1 MNRHV
6 ANMEKGCAMGQA
18 KMEDIISL
26 CKRRGFIYQG
36 SDVYGGLS
44 GTWDYGP
51 LGVQLKRNIMN
62 LWWRRFVDE
71 RDDIYGV
78 DASILMNQK
87 VWQASG
93 HVDTFSDPLIEC
105 SHCRMRF
112 RFDKL
117 VDSIAYQKAVNNFKA
132 LVDAK
137 SDKNDEMLDEI
148 ESAIRDYSYDDF
160 DKVVDKFQRL
170 VDDLRSDIE
179 VEIEQRAL
187 LKEAKNYTGNFAA
200 FYVNDYINM
209 KCPNCGSEKKWNKPF
224 QFNMMFNTIAG
235 AKWGMAEVFDENG
248 YITAEFR
255 SFNGDDEQ
263 TSQETHLTKR
273 DQVDGLMYFDKTA
286 KTYLRPETAQGI
298 FTNFKNVVD
307 SFYPNLPFGIAQQGK
322 AFRNEIAPR
331 DFVFRSR
338 EFEQMEIEYFVDPEH
353 WQEAFDELL
362 AATHEFLTELGLRQE
377 HIHELDVPAED
388 RAHYSKKTIDIEY
401 DYPIGREELM
411 GIAYRTDFD
420 LMNIQR
426 VSGKSMEYT
435 VKGTNTKFVPHV
447 IEPSFGVER
456 ALMAVLSGAY
466 REDEQNGEKRV
477 YLALPEHLAPVKF
490 AVSPLLKNKPE
501 LVEKAREVYAR
512 LAKANPGRVMW
523 DDNGNIGKRYRRQD
537 EIGTPH
543 CVVIDFQALE
553 DGTVTVRERD
563 TTEQRRGNVEEL

>member
-6 ANMEKGCAMGQA
+6 ANMEKGFFSMSQA

-62 LWWRRFVDE
+62 LWWRMFVDE

-78 DASILMNQK
+78 DAAILMNPK
-87 VWQASG
+87 VWKASG
-93 HVDTFSDPLIEC
+93 HVDTFVDPLCEDTVNHRRYRTDHILK
-105 SHCRMRF
+105 
-112 RFDKL
+112 DNGID
-117 VDSIAYQKAVNNFKA
+117 VDGLTMEQMDEVIAEKGI
-132 LVDAK
+132 K
-137 SDKNDEMLDEI
+137 SPD
-148 ESAIRDYSYDDF
+148 
-160 DKVVDKFQRL
+160 
-170 VDDLRSDIE
+170 
-179 VEIEQRAL
+179 
-187 LKEAKNYTGNFAA
+187 GNPLS
-200 FYVNDYINM
+200 
-209 KCPNCGSEKKWNKPF
+209 KSRT
-224 QFNMMFNTIAG
+224 FNMMFKTSVG
-235 AKWGMAEVFDENG
+235 ATESE
-248 YITAEFR
+248 
-255 SFNGDDEQ
+255 
-263 TSQETHLTKR
+263 
-273 DQVDGLMYFDKTA
+273 DGVA
-286 KTYLRPETAQGI
+286 YLRPETAQGI

-307 SFYPNLPFGIAQQGK
+307 SFYPDLPFGIAQQGK

-338 EFEQMEIEYFVDPEH
+338 EFEQMEIEYFVNPEN

-362 AATHEFLTELGLRQE
+362 KSTHEFLEALGLDPKN
-377 HIHELDVPAED
+377 IHELDVPAED

-401 DYPIGREELM
+401 DFPIGKEELM

-435 VKGTNTKFVPHV
+435 IKGTNEKFVPHV

-456 ALMAVLSGAY
+456 ALMAVLSSAY
-466 REDEQNGEKRV
+466 REDEQNGSKRV

-501 LVEKAREVYAR
+501 LVEKAREIYAN
-512 LAKANPGRVMW
+512 LSKKNPGRVMW

-543 CVVIDFQALE
+543 CVVVDFQTLE
-553 DGTVTVRERD
+553 DDTVTVRERD
-563 TTEQRRGNVEEL
+563 TTEQRRVNIKDLV

>member
-1 MNRHV
+1 
-6 ANMEKGCAMGQA
+6 
-18 KMEDIISL
+18 MEDIISL

-62 LWWRRFVDE
+62 LWWRMFVDE

-78 DASILMNQK
+78 DAAILMNPK
-87 VWQASG
+87 VWKASG
-93 HVDTFSDPLIEC
+93 HVDTFVDPLCE
-105 SHCRMRF
+105 
-112 RFDKL
+112 DT
-117 VDSIAYQKAVNNFKA
+117 VNHRRYRTDHILKDNG
-132 LVDAK
+132 VDAEGLTMEQMDEVIAERGIK
-137 SDKNDEMLDEI
+137 SPD
-148 ESAIRDYSYDDF
+148 
-160 DKVVDKFQRL
+160 
-170 VDDLRSDIE
+170 
-179 VEIEQRAL
+179 
-187 LKEAKNYTGNFAA
+187 GNPLS
-200 FYVNDYINM
+200 
-209 KCPNCGSEKKWNKPF
+209 KSRT
-224 QFNMMFNTIAG
+224 FNMMFKTSVG
-235 AKWGMAEVFDENG
+235 ATESEDSVA
-248 YITAEFR
+248 
-255 SFNGDDEQ
+255 
-263 TSQETHLTKR
+263 
-273 DQVDGLMYFDKTA
+273 
-286 KTYLRPETAQGI
+286 YLRPETAQGI

-307 SFYPNLPFGIAQQGK
+307 SFYPDLPFGIAQQGK

-338 EFEQMEIEYFVDPEH
+338 EFEQMEIEYFVNPEN

-362 AATHEFLTELGLRQE
+362 KSTHEFLEALGLDPRN
-377 HIHELDVPAED
+377 IHELDVPAED

-401 DYPIGREELM
+401 DFPIGKEELM

-435 VKGTNTKFVPHV
+435 IKVTNEKFVPHV

-456 ALMAVLSGAY
+456 ALMAVLSSAY
-466 REDEQNGEKRV
+466 REDEQNGSKRV

-501 LVEKAREVYAR
+501 LVEKAREIYAN
-512 LAKANPGRVMW
+512 LSKKNPGRVMW

-543 CVVIDFQALE
+543 CVVIDFQTLE
-553 DGTVTVRERD
+553 DDTVTVRERD
-563 TTEQRRGNVEEL
+563 TTEQRRVNIKDLI

>member
-1 MNRHV
+1 
-6 ANMEKGCAMGQA
+6 MGQA

-62 LWWRRFVDE
+62 LWWRMFVDE

-78 DASILMNQK
+78 DAAILMNPK
-87 VWQASG
+87 VWKASG
-93 HVDTFSDPLIEC
+93 HVDTFSDPLVEDLKTGE
-105 SHCRMRF
+105 RF
-112 RFDKL
+112 RADH
-117 VDSIAYQKAVNNFKA
+117 I
-132 LVDAK
+132 
-137 SDKNDEMLDEI
+137 
-148 ESAIRDYSYDDF
+148 IRDE
-160 DKVVDKFQRL
+160 L
-170 VDDLRSDIE
+170 VKLYRATNIPNPEKTADDLM
-179 VEIEQRAL
+179 
-187 LKEAKNYTGNFAA
+187 AKNSSTDKELYEFIKANNIKSPAGNEL
-200 FYVNDYINM
+200 
-209 KCPNCGSEKKWNKPF
+209 SEVKR
-224 QFNMMFNTIAG
+224 FNMMFKTHVG
-235 AKWGMAEVFDENG
+235 AVTNDAS
-248 YITAEFR
+248 I
-255 SFNGDDEQ
+255 S
-263 TSQETHLTKR
+263 
-273 DQVDGLMYFDKTA
+273 
-286 KTYLRPETAQGI
+286 YLRPETAQGI

-307 SFYPNLPFGIAQQGK
+307 SFYPDLPFGIAQQGK

-338 EFEQMEIEYFVDPEH
+338 EFEQMEIEYFVNPEN

-362 AATHEFLTELGLRQE
+362 KSTHEFLEALGLNSKN
-377 HIHELDVPAED
+377 IHELDVPAED

-401 DYPIGREELM
+401 DFPIGKEELM

-426 VSGKSMEYT
+426 VSGKSMEYMI
-435 VKGTNTKFVPHV
+435 KGTNEKFVPHV

-456 ALMAVLSGAY
+456 ALMAVLSSAY
-466 REDEQNGEKRV
+466 REDEQNGSKRV

-501 LVEKAREVYAR
+501 LVEKAREIYAN
-512 LAKANPGRVMW
+512 LSKKNPGRVMW

-543 CVVIDFQALE
+543 CVVIDFQTLE
-553 DGTVTVRERD
+553 DNTVTVRERD
-563 TTEQRRGNVEEL
+563 TTEQRRVNIKDLV

>member
-1 MNRHV
+1 MNQV
-6 ANMEKGCAMGQA
+6 

-51 LGVQLKRNIMN
+51 LGVQLKRNIMQ

-78 DASILMNQK
+78 DAAILMNQK
-87 VWQASG
+87 VWKASG
-93 HVDTFSDPLIEC
+93 HVDTFVDPLCEDTVNHRRYRTDHILKDNGIDADGMTMEQ
-105 SHCRMRF
+105 M
-112 RFDKL
+112 DA
-117 VDSIAYQKAVNNFKA
+117 VIAEKGI
-132 LVDAK
+132 K
-137 SDKNDEMLDEI
+137 SPD
-148 ESAIRDYSYDDF
+148 
-160 DKVVDKFQRL
+160 
-170 VDDLRSDIE
+170 
-179 VEIEQRAL
+179 
-187 LKEAKNYTGNFAA
+187 GNPLS
-200 FYVNDYINM
+200 
-209 KCPNCGSEKKWNKPF
+209 KSRT
-224 QFNMMFNTIAG
+224 FNMMFKTHVG
-235 AKWGMAEVFDENG
+235 ATE
-248 YITAEFR
+248 
-255 SFNGDDEQ
+255 SDD
-263 TSQETHLTKR
+263 SIS
-273 DQVDGLMYFDKTA
+273 
-286 KTYLRPETAQGI
+286 YLRPETAQGI

-338 EFEQMEIEYFVDPEH
+338 EFEQMEIEYFVDPSK

-362 AATHEFLTELGLRQE
+362 AATHAFLEELGLKPE
-377 HIHELDVPAED
+377 HIHELDVPPED

-426 VSGKSMEYT
+426 VSNKSMEYT

-456 ALMAVLSGAY
+456 ALMAVLSSAY

-501 LVEKAREVYAR
+501 LVEKAREVYAQ

-543 CVVIDFQALE
+543 CVVVDFQTLE
-553 DGTVTVRERD
+553 DDTVTVRERD
-563 TTEQRRGNVEEL
+563 TTEQRRVKVEESDTDILV

>member
-6 ANMEKGCAMGQA
+6 ANMEKGFSMSQA

-62 LWWRRFVDE
+62 LWWRMFVDE

-78 DASILMNQK
+78 DAAILMNPK
-87 VWQASG
+87 VWKASG
-93 HVDTFSDPLIEC
+93 HVDTFVDPLCE
-105 SHCRMRF
+105 
-112 RFDKL
+112 DT
-117 VDSIAYQKAVNNFKA
+117 VNHRRYRTDHILKDNG
-132 LVDAK
+132 VDADGMTMGQMDEVIAEKGIK
-137 SDKNDEMLDEI
+137 SPD
-148 ESAIRDYSYDDF
+148 
-160 DKVVDKFQRL
+160 
-170 VDDLRSDIE
+170 
-179 VEIEQRAL
+179 
-187 LKEAKNYTGNFAA
+187 GNPLS
-200 FYVNDYINM
+200 
-209 KCPNCGSEKKWNKPF
+209 KSRT
-224 QFNMMFNTIAG
+224 FNMMFKTSVG
-235 AKWGMAEVFDENG
+235 ATESEDSVA
-248 YITAEFR
+248 
-255 SFNGDDEQ
+255 
-263 TSQETHLTKR
+263 
-273 DQVDGLMYFDKTA
+273 
-286 KTYLRPETAQGI
+286 YLRPETAQGI

-307 SFYPNLPFGIAQQGK
+307 SFYPDLPFGIAQQGK

-338 EFEQMEIEYFVDPEH
+338 EFEQMEIEYFVNPEN

-362 AATHEFLTELGLRQE
+362 KSTHEFLEALGLNPDN
-377 HIHELDVPAED
+377 IHELDVPAED

-401 DYPIGREELM
+401 DFPIGKEELM

-435 VKGTNTKFVPHV
+435 IKGTNEKFVPHV

-456 ALMAVLSGAY
+456 ALMAVLSSAY
-466 REDEQNGEKRV
+466 REDEQNGSRRV

-501 LVEKAREVYAR
+501 LVEKAREIYAN
-512 LAKANPGRVMW
+512 LSKKNPGRVMW

-543 CVVIDFQALE
+543 CVVVDFQTLE
-553 DGTVTVRERD
+553 DDTVTVRERD
-563 TTEQRRGNVEEL
+563 TTEQRRVKVEEL